1 MSSIHHLVGE
11 NKRFG
16 AVSRIQPLISPAE
29 AEHLFYSVAVM
40 HFKKQRPDDIIESGT
55 QSSAGD
61 NASASFR
68 WIEEQMFA
76 RTRQFKQAPILRRRI
91 NGTKDCGG
99 NTLRLVNPA
108 F

>member
-1 MSSIHHLVGE
+1 MNSIHHLMCVNE
-11 NKRFG
+11 RFG
-16 AVSRIQPLISPAE
+16 VVSRIQPLISPAE
-29 AEHLFYSVAVM
+29 AEDFFYAVGVI
-40 HFKKQRPDDIIESGT
+40 HFKKQRPDDIVESGT

-76 RTRQFKQAPILRRRI
+76 RARQFKEEAILRRRI
-91 NGTKDCGG
+91 NGPKDCGG
-99 NTLRLVNPA
+99 NTPRLSNPE

>member
-1 MSSIHHLVGE
+1 MNSIHHLVCE
-11 NKRFG
+11 NERFG
-16 AVSRIQPLISPAE
+16 AVFRIQPLISPAE
-29 AEHLFYSVAVM
+29 AEHLFYAVGVV
-40 HFKKQRPDDIIESGT
+40 HFKKQRPDDIVESGT

-68 WIEEQMFA
+68 WIEEQVFA
-76 RTRQFKQAPILRRRI
+76 RTRQFKEEAILRRRI

-99 NTLRLVNPA
+99 KTLRLIHPA